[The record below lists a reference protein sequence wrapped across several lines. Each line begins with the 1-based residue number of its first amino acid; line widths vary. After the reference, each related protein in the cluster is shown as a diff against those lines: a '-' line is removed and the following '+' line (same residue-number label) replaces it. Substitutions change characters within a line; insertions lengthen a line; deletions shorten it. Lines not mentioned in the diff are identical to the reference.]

1 MTIDVGKAIDEAK
14 LNRFH
19 IAIAALGFLFTVAE
33 GVEMASLG
41 FITTEIAKDW
51 NISPEDLMLAH
62 LAVLV
67 GILIGSLLA
76 GILSDKIGRRKS
88 LLFMFIFA
96 TVGMGIS
103 FFIQNMTQLVTL
115 RFLTGFG
122 AGGALPIAIALVAEY
137 VPIKYRNMLVVF
149 AFSGASFA
157 SFVCGYLGNYFIAS
171 YGWRGMF
178 LMGFLLAMPI
188 FLWMLF
194 WLPES
199 AKYLVVNNKNADQ
212 AKTLLQKAN
221 PSVSI
226 AAEDQLIINE
236 PPQTKSSLATL
247 FSSGMA
253 VTTLLLWIA
262 FIAGQVIVFLMSIWL
277 PTFLENAGW
286 EAGLSR
292 QGVGLYYLGGGIGA
306 IILGYLA
313 DRLGAAKVLIATFP
327 IAAVLYFLLGQNI
340 NNINIWWIIAPFA
353 GAFAIGGIMALAPFA
368 ADLYPTSVRGTG
380 VGAALGVG
388 RIGSILTPPLGKFLL
403 ASGVGIIG
411 FFNVAMIAPIVASI
425 SIWLLV
431 LFKRRNNKIN

>member
-19 IAIAALGFLFTVAE
+19 ISIAFLGFLFTVAE
-33 GVEMASLG
+33 GVEMACLG

-51 NISPEDLMLAH
+51 NISPEDLVFAH
-62 LAVLV
+62 MAILV
-67 GILIGSLLA
+67 GILIGSLVA
-76 GILSDKIGRRKS
+76 GVLSDTIGRRKS
-88 LLFMFIFA
+88 LLLMFTFA
-96 TVGMGIS
+96 TIGMGVS
-103 FFIQNMTQLVTL
+103 YFIANMTQLVIL

-137 VPIKYRNMLVVF
+137 VPHKYRNMLVVF

-157 SFVCGYLGNYFIAS
+157 SFVCGYLGNYFIVS
-171 YGWRGMF
+171 YGWQGMF
-178 LMGFLLAMPI
+178 LMGFILASPI
-188 FLWMLF
+188 LVWMYF

-199 AKYLVVNNKNADQ
+199 VKYLVVKNKDLDK
-212 AKTLLQKAN
+212 AKSLLQKSN
-221 PSVSI
+221 PSII
-226 AAEDQLIINE
+226 ASAVDTLIINE

-253 VTTLLLWIA
+253 ITTLLLWLA

-292 QGVGLYYLGGGIGA
+292 QGVGHYYLGGWLGA
-306 IILGYLA
+306 ILLGYLA

-327 IAAVLYFLLGQNI
+327 IAAVLYFILGQNV
-340 NNINIWWIIAPFA
+340 NNVDVWWMVAPFA

-380 VGAALGVG
+380 VGSALGVG
-388 RIGSILTPPLGKFLL
+388 RVGSIITPPIGKVLL
-403 ASGVGIIG
+403 AGGVGAVG
-411 FFNVAMIAPIVASI
+411 FYNVAMIAPIVASL

-431 LFKRRNNKIN
+431 FLKRRNKKN

>member
-1 MTIDVGKAIDEAK
+1 M
-14 LNRFH
+14 
-19 IAIAALGFLFTVAE
+19 
-33 GVEMASLG
+33 
-41 FITTEIAKDW
+41 
-51 NISPEDLMLAH
+51 
-62 LAVLV
+62 
-67 GILIGSLLA
+67 
-76 GILSDKIGRRKS
+76 
-88 LLFMFIFA
+88 
-96 TVGMGIS
+96 
-103 FFIQNMTQLVTL
+103 
-115 RFLTGFG
+115 
-122 AGGALPIAIALVAEY
+122 
-137 VPIKYRNMLVVF
+137 
-149 AFSGASFA
+149 
-157 SFVCGYLGNYFIAS
+157 
-171 YGWRGMF
+171 
-178 LMGFLLAMPI
+178 
-188 FLWMLF
+188 
-194 WLPES
+194 
-199 AKYLVVNNKNADQ
+199 
-212 AKTLLQKAN
+212 
-221 PSVSI
+221 
-226 AAEDQLIINE
+226 
-236 PPQTKSSLATL
+236 QTKQKRYLATL

-277 PTFLENAGW
+277 PTFLESAGW

-431 LFKRRNNKIN
+431 LFKRRLDCQHHLNHHAI